1 VLCGVYPEP
10 RIEILHGV
18 YPERVMRSFTEFT
31 LSHELDPS
39 LPLRMTA
46 EGLRMTG
53 EGFRMT
59 AKGSA

>member
-1 VLCGVYPEP
+1 
-10 RIEILHGV
+10 
-18 YPERVMRSFTEFT
+18 MRSFMEFT